1 MESNSLIASA
11 IEIIDKRGQS
21 ALKEA
26 SEQILKNQY
35 GTGVI
40 SEALDYYATAIFPRV
55 LPIFPALIHLS
66 CEAVGG
72 KPEETEPL
80 AAAMLLVTASGD
92 IHDDIIDRS
101 THKFRKPTL
110 FGKYGKDITLLAGD
124 ALLMHGMNLLQ
135 ENMKQFSPTQKAT
148 IFDLMT
154 KSMYELAE
162 AEATET
168 LLWKKENVTPQESYA
183 VITRKA
189 TVAELHCRIG
199 AVIGNANKKE
209 IENISSYG
217 RAIGILSVMKD
228 EFMDLNNHL
237 ELKDRILNEMPP
249 YPMICAQQNQEFR
262 NQFSALLTKHTL
274 SKKELTSIAKAV
286 ESSLEVQQIKE
297 EIRKIGET
305 EFLRNPIL
313 KSSKRGKEATII
325 LKALANEL

>member
-26 SEQILKNQY
+26 SEHILKNQY

-40 SEALDYYATAIFPRV
+40 SEALNYYATAIFPRV

-72 KPEETEPL
+72 NPKETEPL
-80 AAAMLLVTASGD
+80 AAAMLLITASGD

-101 THKFRKPTL
+101 THKFRKQTL

-135 ENMKQFSPTQKAT
+135 ENLKQFSPTQKTA

-154 KSMYELAE
+154 RSMYELAE

-168 LLWKKENVTPQESYA
+168 FLWKKETVTPQESYA
-183 VITRKA
+183 VIARKA

-199 AVIGNANKKE
+199 AVIGVGNKNDLE
-209 IENISSYG
+209 SISSYG

-237 ELKDRILNEMPP
+237 ELKDRLLNEMPP
-249 YPMICAQQNQEFR
+249 YPMICAMQNQEFR
-262 NQFSALLTKHTL
+262 NQFSAILAKRRLL
-274 SKKELTSIAKAV
+274 KKELTIITKAV
-286 ESSLEVQQIKE
+286 ESSVEVKQIKQD
-297 EIRKIGET
+297 IRKISET
-305 EFLRNPIL
+305 ELLKNPIL
-313 KSSKRGKEATII
+313 KNIKRGKEATII

>member
-11 IEIIDKRGQS
+11 IEIIDRRGQS

-26 SEQILKNQY
+26 SEHILKNQY

-72 KPEETEPL
+72 NPKETEPL
-80 AAAMLLVTASGD
+80 AAAMLLITASGD

-101 THKFRKPTL
+101 THKFRKQTL

-135 ENMKQFSPTQKAT
+135 ENIKQFSPAQKSA

-154 KSMYELAE
+154 RSMYELAE

-168 LLWKKENVTPQESYA
+168 FLWKKETVTPQECYA

-199 AVIGNANKKE
+199 AVIGTANKNE
-209 IENISSYG
+209 LDSISSYG
-217 RAIGILSVMKD
+217 RTIGILSVMKD

-237 ELKDRILNEMPP
+237 ELKDRLLNEMPP
-249 YPMICAQQNQEFR
+249 YPMICAMQNQEFR
-262 NQFSALLTKHTL
+262 SQFSALLAKRRL
-274 SKKELTSIAKAV
+274 LKKELTSITKAV
-286 ESSLEVQQIKE
+286 ESSVEVKQIKQD
-297 EIRKIGET
+297 IRKISET
-305 EFLRNPIL
+305 EFLKNPIL
-313 KSSKRGKEATII
+313 KNIKRGKEATII